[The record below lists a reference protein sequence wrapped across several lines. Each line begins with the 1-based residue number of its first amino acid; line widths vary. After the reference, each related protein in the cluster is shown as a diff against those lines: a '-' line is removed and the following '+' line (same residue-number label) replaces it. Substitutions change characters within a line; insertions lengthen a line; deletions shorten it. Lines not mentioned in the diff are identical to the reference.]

1 MTTPIASAPN
11 WSRRRF
17 VQAAGA
23 GLPALALAACGA
35 STTSS
40 TAKVAK
46 SAGLS
51 GATITVGQEGSDT
64 QAGFVASGVFASA
77 PYKIRYAT
85 FASPTDILTA
95 LATGAVDVANN
106 VAQWTATQAAVG
118 ATPVWTAATA
128 PYKNI
133 LVSAPGNPEHYAR
146 FVVAA
151 SRQSGITSIKQAKH
165 KRWGIIPGSSLEL
178 FAYVVLHKLGW
189 SIKDIDVVSLD
200 ATNQVLAVQTGQVDV
215 LFNVMDNLVTALA
228 QGAKVIGTA
237 YDYGLTIYTGFLANE
252 KALNNPAK
260 GKALEDFTKRMVEY
274 QNWYNTHPGP
284 AQSSDMKYE
293 DLTAAE
299 AKSVWEYAR
308 VIPEAPSAAI
318 ATYSQSLVDFA
329 YQTGLITKHVDAA
342 GLLDDRYASVINAT
356 VKSTNL
362 LANLT
367 ASYQ

>member
-1 MTTPIASAPN
+1 MTVSH

-17 VQAAGA
+17 VLTAAA
-23 GLPALALAACGA
+23 GLPAAALAACSSSGS
-35 STTSS
+35 STTNS
-40 TAKVAK
+40 AKATT
-46 SAGLS
+46 S
-51 GATITVGQEGSDT
+51 GSGVTITVGQEGSDT
-64 QAGFVASGVFASA
+64 QAGFDASGLFTGT
-77 PYKIRYAT
+77 PYTIRYAT

-95 LATGAVDVANN
+95 LAKGDVDVANN
-106 VAQWTATQAAVG
+106 VAQWTATQAAAA

-151 SRQSGITSIKQAKH
+151 SRQSGITSIQQAKH

-178 FAYVVLHKLGW
+178 FAYVVLDKLGW
-189 SIKDIDVVSLD
+189 SVKDIDVVSLD
-200 ATNQVLAVQTGQVDV
+200 ATDQVLAVQNGQVDV

-252 KALNNPAK
+252 NSLNSAAK

-274 QNWYNTHPGP
+274 QNWYNTHPAP
-284 AQSSDMKYE
+284 AQAADVQFE

-299 AKSVWEYAR
+299 AKAVWEYAR

-318 ATYSQSLVDFA
+318 AAYSQSLTDFA
-329 YQTGLITKHVDAA
+329 VKVGLIDKQVNAA

-362 LANLT
+362 LANLQ
-367 ASYQ
+367 ASY